1 MQRALDALVA
11 DLVSEFTRY
20 LDLACGG
27 ELRHASTWS
36 CELPTARSLDAEPIA
51 RLWRDWL
58 AWETPLY
65 RAGYAVQAFEEAS
78 WPSRNYGGEP
88 WVLIALTLH
97 AFLRKSRLSCSSIE
111 CGTFS
116 TTAGSSW
123 CAASPCVRSLP
134 KEGGGRR
141 EPPGSPEVISYEP
154 PAGAPALSTRTI
166 AL

>member
-1 MQRALDALVA
+1 MQRAFDALVA

-20 LDLACGG
+20 LDFACGG

-36 CELPTARSLDAEPIA
+36 CELPTCPVIGRGTDRSVVA
-51 RLWRDWL
+51 RLARVGN
-58 AWETPLY
+58 PLY
-65 RAGYAVQAFEEAS
+65 GAGYAVQAFEEAS

-123 CAASPCVRSLP
+123 CAASPCVRALP